1 MNFNKEEINKISES
15 QVEEALVSNLN
26 YLKEILNLQY
36 EIKLIARQLN
46 LKAREKRIDLLIAH
60 GKDMGLIELK
70 ITKYESSYLNQILEY
85 RNELIKLQETNE
97 LVNANIISYLLVVE
111 ANSYNLEECKKQG
124 VSLIVYRPIDVL
136 SNYYE
141 NLSASAAFLKI
152 KPNDYGVFNIGLINR
167 TLKELASGQTSIE
180 KIAQNTDLS
189 VQSIKNHFKLGR
201 ELGLV
206 RQRKNFHY
214 LTDMG
219 DKYSENFGDDI
230 FLDKLTNAQKELLKE
245 FVSKDPF
252 YSSTVFGIYSIVESC
267 FILSRNSYPILL
279 KDLRHLFQI
288 HSGKINEWNAEKT
301 VNTATY
307 TFLNFAIDLDLLGK
321 LGNQIVITPAGFKFI
336 LMLQLYK
343 SIEMIDYLNK

>member
-152 KPNDYGVFNIGLINR
+152 KPNDY
-167 TLKELASGQTSIE
+167 K
-180 KIAQNTDLS
+180 
-189 VQSIKNHFKLGR
+189 
-201 ELGLV
+201 
-206 RQRKNFHY
+206 
-214 LTDMG
+214 
-219 DKYSENFGDDI
+219 
-230 FLDKLTNAQKELLKE
+230 
-245 FVSKDPF
+245 
-252 YSSTVFGIYSIVESC
+252 
-267 FILSRNSYPILL
+267 
-279 KDLRHLFQI
+279 
-288 HSGKINEWNAEKT
+288 
-301 VNTATY
+301 
-307 TFLNFAIDLDLLGK
+307 
-321 LGNQIVITPAGFKFI
+321 
-336 LMLQLYK
+336 
-343 SIEMIDYLNK
+343 